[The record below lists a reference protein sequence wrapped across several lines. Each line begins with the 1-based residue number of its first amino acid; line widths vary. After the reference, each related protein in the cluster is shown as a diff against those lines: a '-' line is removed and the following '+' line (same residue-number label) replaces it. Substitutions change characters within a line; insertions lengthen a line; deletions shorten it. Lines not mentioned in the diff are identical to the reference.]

1 MKNLNTRIDNIEK
14 KIQKRF
20 QEKVPKEVYE
30 ELELEYPNCE
40 FIIGVTGPEENRKYA
55 YVVLPKELTPE
66 EWQKRYGTTD
76 GISRL

>member
-1 MKNLNTRIDNIEK
+1 MKNLNNRVNEIEK

-30 ELELEYPNCE
+30 ELEREYPNCY
-40 FIIGVTGPEENRKYA
+40 FLIGVTGPEKNRKYP

-66 EWQKRYGTTD
+66 EWQKRYGSTNS
-76 GISRL
+76 IS